1 MAPGSKTVLIIDD
14 DEGMRDTLTAIL
26 RREYRVL
33 RASTGETGLAILDRE
48 NVDVVLLDV
57 RMPGI
62 SGFEVLSHIKEYAAP
77 GRSHHDLGHQRGR
90 NGRPAP

>member
-1 MAPGSKTVLIIDD
+1 MAPGSKTVLIVDD

-33 RASTGETGLAILDRE
+33 RASTGENGLAILDRE

-62 SGFEVLSHIKEYAAP
+62 GGFEVLRQIKESQRLVEVIMIP
-77 GRSHHDLGHQRGR
+77 RPSTRSR
-90 NGRPAP
+90 RPSAR